1 LLNLFTSSDA
11 SLPAFNNDDPP
22 HLLIAAALA
31 GGKAK
36 PLENE
41 VQRLRVVKSEREL
54 RLMKKAADMSA
65 AAHTEVDLPI
75 TLGAELS

>member
-1 LLNLFTSSDA
+1 M
-11 SLPAFNNDDPP
+11 PAFSNDDPP

-31 GGKAK
+31 GGKSR

-41 VQRLRVVKSEREL
+41 VQRLRVVKSEKEL

-65 AAHTEVDLPI
+65 AAHTEVDLHI
-75 TLGAELS
+75 TLDAELS